1 MTLPRFTS
9 GRVGNLEFQ
18 HLNETFDRLDAL
30 DGRAERPV
38 RRSVASSGMIL
49 AYVKSYSGTGISA
62 LASFDEYA
70 LDALGSSVYVKVDGG
85 VTSKEGTDEY
95 ATPIVY
101 PVPPIGSIV
110 PIFPHVAK
118 DGKLYFKAIDSE
130 GTSGR
135 IGKVMGGAQIVA
147 NKSWLYTL
155 KNVAWDYALN
165 QFTELNGDFEAI
177 NGCENRTDDLAARR
191 IGVGTIYPQGAN
203 AVRKQIAQDVVVTCV
218 KTAGPYV
225 FSVPNGYEFTC
236 T

>member
-9 GRVGNLEFQ
+9 GRVGNLEFH
-18 HLNETFDRLDAL
+18 HLNEAFDRIERI
-30 DGRAERPV
+30 DGSPSMPSTKREIFGRTIIARVEAYQGTGV
-38 RRSVASSGMIL
+38 AAVASF
-49 AYVKSYSGTGISA
+49 K
-62 LASFDEYA
+62 EYA
-70 LDALGSSVYVKVDGG
+70 LDSLGSATYVEVPGG
-85 VTSKEGTDEY
+85 VTSKVGTDDFG
-95 ATPIVY
+95 APIAY

-110 PIFPHVAK
+110 PIFPHIAK
-118 DGKLYFKAIDSE
+118 DGKLYFKAIDFE

-135 IGKVMGGAQIVA
+135 IGRVMGGAQIVA
-147 NKSWLYTL
+147 GKSWLYTL
-155 KNVAWDYALN
+155 KNVAWDYLLN
-165 QFTELNGDFEAI
+165 QFTDLNGDFEAI
-177 NGCENRTDDLAARR
+177 NGCESRTDDLAARK